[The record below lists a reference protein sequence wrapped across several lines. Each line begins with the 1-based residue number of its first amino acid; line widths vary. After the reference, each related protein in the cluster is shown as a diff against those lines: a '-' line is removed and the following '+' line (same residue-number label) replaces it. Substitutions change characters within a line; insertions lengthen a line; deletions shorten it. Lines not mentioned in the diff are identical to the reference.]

1 MKNESEDSTRRT
13 SEREKWNNKIEYCLS
28 IIGYLVGLGNLWR
41 FPYICMR
48 NGGGAFLIPFLFF
61 LIFCGIPLFFVET
74 AMGQFSGK
82 GLLHVWDICPMF
94 KGLGF
99 GFMVPTLMWNVYYT
113 TILGWALYYIGNS
126 FISPLPWTTCNNE
139 WNSPNCALDS
149 SFIGRQGNPNTFS
162 YLDTNATD
170 NITHRLNITSSLL
183 LTNQNVSWITAQ
195 EEFWQ
200 NNVLQMSSGIHEIG
214 HLNWRMILC
223 LFGGWVLIG
232 LCIFK
237 GVKSVGKVVY
247 VTATLPYILLTIIL
261 IRGLTLD
268 GSINGVIQYLQPDF
282 SKLLNAQIWIE
293 AAVQVCYSLGPGS
306 GILITQASFNKF
318 DNNCIR
324 DSIMFSCISEFT
336 SIFSGLVIFTV
347 LGYMAGQLSIPL
359 ENIVKGGPGLAFI
372 VYPEALSKLP
382 GENVWSCI
390 FFVMIL
396 CVGLDSHFV
405 TVEAVIGVFTDS
417 FQRLRRRSDLFT
429 VAWCFGSFVLGLIF
443 CTQGGIYIFQLVD
456 WYVNALSLAIM
467 GFLECI
473 ILGWIYGM
481 ERFSKDVNQMLGR
494 GVPIF
499 FRVCIMFVTP
509 LIMFV
514 LIMSTL
520 IGYQPP
526 TYGSYKYPTA
536 AATIGTMLSIL
547 PIVPIFIFALVAI
560 IKAEGDSIYKKI
572 ANALKPT
579 SQWKPVGQ
587 DYEAV
592 CKKKDITDMN
602 LLEKIKLNL
611 LGETNV

>member
-1 MKNESEDSTRRT
+1 MKNKGTDSTRRIH
-13 SEREKWNNKIEYCLS
+13 ERGKWNNKIEYSLS
-28 IIGYLVGLGNLWR
+28 IIGFLVGLGNLWR

-61 LIFCGIPLFFVET
+61 LIFCGIPLFFIET

-82 GLLHVWDICPMF
+82 GMLQVWDICPMF

-99 GFMVPTLMWNVYYT
+99 GFLVPNLMWNVYYT
-113 TILGWALYYIGNS
+113 VIFGWALYYIGNS
-126 FISPLPWTTCNNE
+126 FISPLPWTTCDNE
-139 WNSPNCALDS
+139 WNSHSCALDS
-149 SFIGRQGNPNTFS
+149 SFIGRLGNPDTFS
-162 YLDTNATD
+162 YLDTNGTD
-170 NITHRLNITSSLL
+170 NATRHLNITSSLT

-200 NNVLQMSSGIHEIG
+200 INVLQMSTGVHEIG

-223 LFGGWVLIG
+223 LLGGWVLIG

-268 GSINGVIQYLQPDF
+268 GSINGVILYLRPDF
-282 SKLLNAQIWIE
+282 SKLLKTQIWIE
-293 AAVQVCYSLGPGS
+293 AALQVCYSLGPGS

-318 DNNCIR
+318 DNNLIR
-324 DSIMFSCISEFT
+324 DSIMFSMISEFT

-347 LGYMAGQLSIPL
+347 LGFMAGEMSIPL
-359 ENIVKGGPGLAFI
+359 EKIVKGGPGLAFI

-405 TVEAVIGVFTDS
+405 TVEALIGVFTDG
-417 FQRLRRRSDLFT
+417 FHRLRNRRELVT
-429 VAWCFGSFVLGLIF
+429 VAWCLGSFVLGLIF
-443 CTQGGIYIFQLVD
+443 CTQGGIYIFQLID
-456 WYVNALSLAIM
+456 WYVAALSLPIIS
-467 GFLECI
+467 FLECI
-473 ILGWIYGM
+473 LLGWIYGM
-481 ERFSKDVNQMLGR
+481 ERFSKDVNLMLGR
-494 GVPIF
+494 GIPIF

-514 LIMSTL
+514 LIISTL

-526 TYGSYKYPTA
+526 TYGSYKYPKVA
-536 AATIGTMLSIL
+536 AAIGMMLSIL
-547 PIVPIFIFALVAI
+547 PVVPIVIFALVAI
-560 IKAEGDSIYKKI
+560 IQAEGDSVYKKI

-579 SQWKPVGQ
+579 SQWKPVNQ
-587 DYEAV
+587 EYEAV
-592 CKKKDITDMN
+592 CKENNVNNMN
-602 LLEKIKLNL
+602 ALEKIKLNL
-611 LGETNV
+611 LGETNI